1 MSAYRLIYIYNGR
14 KERIMY
20 MTDDKSIVGK
30 HGYKRWIYVFLGIII
45 MMFLGTVY
53 SYSIF
58 RVPIED
64 LYKVGST
71 LSGLPYMISL
81 ASYAVFMFLAGKILN
96 KYKPK
101 YIILIGGIV
110 LAVGWL
116 ISSIASNIFILT
128 LTYGLIIGAGV
139 GIIYGVPMHVVAMWF
154 PDSKGFTV
162 GLVLLGFGLS
172 PLLTAPIV
180 RVLVENFGV
189 MNTFKYLGIFFG
201 IFITII
207 SFMFMYPSKI
217 VSSDI
222 SSIKSKSTIS
232 KELKPKDM
240 INSKSF
246 KGLYLNFTIATMI
259 GLMLIGLTNVI
270 GIKMVGISAAESALY
285 MSVFAVFNGLGR
297 PTFGW
302 LTDKYKAKKIMTLS
316 FLLII
321 LAAVNMIFFGAK
333 NNIMYGVSFS
343 IFWFNLGGWLAIA
356 PTSTINFYGIK
367 HYTENYGIVFTGY
380 GVGAVL
386 GVLSSGILVDILGS
400 YDYVFYYVILLALL
414 GFILSLKL
422 IKD

>member
-1 MSAYRLIYIYNGR
+1 
-14 KERIMY
+14 

-207 SFMFMYPSKI
+207 SFLFKYPPKI
-217 VSSDI
+217 VNSDNWYN
-222 SSIKSKSTIS
+222 
-232 KELKPKDM
+232 L
-240 INSKSF
+240 
-246 KGLYLNFTIATMI
+246 
-259 GLMLIGLTNVI
+259 
-270 GIKMVGISAAESALY
+270 
-285 MSVFAVFNGLGR
+285 
-297 PTFGW
+297 
-302 LTDKYKAKKIMTLS
+302 
-316 FLLII
+316 
-321 LAAVNMIFFGAK
+321 FFFI
-333 NNIMYGVSFS
+333 NNIQKKMGK
-343 IFWFNLGGWLAIA
+343 NC
-356 PTSTINFYGIK
+356 
-367 HYTENYGIVFTGY
+367 
-380 GVGAVL
+380 
-386 GVLSSGILVDILGS
+386 
-400 YDYVFYYVILLALL
+400 
-414 GFILSLKL
+414 
-422 IKD
+422 